1 MQVPGEARVRLLVA
15 TDDSTHAHR
24 AVKLAARLAGELRA
38 AEVTLINVG
47 QIPPAA
53 LISPSIVG
61 HVSFASLEQALER
74 DSRRILHHGAEAFAG
89 TDLQVLRLF
98 RLGDP
103 ASEIIRAAREEK
115 ADLIVIGARG
125 LGRLGELTL
134 GSVSERVLHAAHCP
148 VLVAR

>member
-1 MQVPGEARVRLLVA
+1 MPIGSDSFTTTCHWGERSRWGPDHPAAINAEHLRAGSGEARVRLLVA

-24 AVKLAARLAGELRA
+24 ALTLAARLAGELRA
-38 AEVTLINVG
+38 VEVTLINVG

-89 TDLQVLRLF
+89 TDL
-98 RLGDP
+98 
-103 ASEIIRAAREEK
+103 
-115 ADLIVIGARG
+115 
-125 LGRLGELTL
+125 
-134 GSVSERVLHAAHCP
+134 RV
-148 VLVAR
+148 